1 MQNDAKLIVVK
12 VIHTL
17 IWIFFNFVIFYM
29 LYAVIQDKI
38 DIWLWI
44 GYGLIFLEG
53 ITLLIFRF
61 FCPLTLIARKYSDST
76 KDNFDIYLP
85 NWLAKYTK
93 LIYTSIMVVIIIL
106 TVYRLLTMSAIA
118 NKGSSATLRRCM
130 DRLSYDRAVES
141 ASEGSELRRYEPLS
155 ESPASG
161 DFDA

>member
-1 MQNDAKLIVVK
+1 MQDDAKLIAVK

-29 LYAVIQDKI
+29 LYSVIQDKI

-76 KDNFDIYLP
+76 KENFDIYLP

-93 LIYTSIMVVIIIL
+93 LIYTSIME
-106 TVYRLLTMSAIA
+106 LL
-118 NKGSSATLRRCM
+118 L
-130 DRLSYDRAVES
+130 
-141 ASEGSELRRYEPLS
+141 
-155 ESPASG
+155 
-161 DFDA
+161 F